1 MGYVEDSPLP
11 LNNLLEV
18 VSDGIAFVDEYGV
31 ISHVNE
37 HLEALTG
44 YPRDLLVGQAV
55 EVLLQ
60 SRYRDANA
68 ARRREFV
75 RNPPSRAQV
84 RAGELDYSLLCQNGS
99 ELTVEVARA
108 PFALDGK
115 PWSVVAVRDD
125 HAQKPAGHV
134 PTKAEL
140 HAIAAELAAVEA
152 LGSSEQRFRLAF
164 ENNMAGMILADV
176 EDRVLAVNDSF
187 CKMVGRSREEIVDK
201 GASPFTH
208 PKKVHGRLASGETA
222 WVYVDRYLHKDGRVI
237 VVEVSKSSACNAAG
251 TTLYF
256 LISVRDI
263 TQERALSAQLSHQ
276 AMHDSLTGLANRVLF
291 EDRLS
296 QTNARTAR
304 RGGWNAVLMLD
315 LDNFKAVNDT
325 LGHHVGDLLLVA
337 LASRLEEVTRSSD
350 TLCRL
355 GGDEFLYLAEGLTS
369 AAQAEEVAGRLLG
382 VVAAPFSLAGTQ
394 VEQRASIGV
403 VVWEGTGKD
412 CTELLHNADVAMYE
426 AKRQGESRHVVFTPA
441 MYEDADNRF
450 ALTRELGHSLQ
461 LGGIS
466 MHYQPLVNLA
476 TSEVV
481 GFEALMRWEHPKRGQ
496 VPPGV
501 FIPLAEQSDF
511 IFELGS
517 FALREAVA
525 EASSWERTSAKATQ
539 LFVTVNLSAR
549 QFHDPDLVSMIEGA
563 LTASGLE
570 PKRLLLE
577 ITESVALVD
586 VVGTTSV
593 IEHLGRL
600 GVAIALDDFGT
611 GYSSL
616 SYLALLRPKIIKIDR
631 SFVSPTH
638 ESAYNDTLLESIVSP
653 GQKLSMTRLAEG
665 IETQGQLEHLR
676 ALGCEVG
683 QGFLFSPAVPAG
695 EVAAI
700 LGPKARRWRRTLALL
715 TPVDPPPARNGVTVP
730 RPKAM
735 ISHGSLA

>member
-1 MGYVEDSPLP
+1 MQQATGLGPLP
-11 LNNLLEV
+11 LNSLLEV
-18 VSDGIAFVDEYGV
+18 LPDGIAFVDEYGV
-31 ISHVNE
+31 ICHVNE
-37 HLEALTG
+37 RLESLTG
-44 YPRDLLVGQAV
+44 YGRDFLVGKAV
-55 EVLLQ
+55 DVLLQ
-60 SRYRDANA
+60 SRYQDAHA
-68 ARRREFV
+68 ARRRELA
-75 RNPPSRAQV
+75 RDPPSRAQAM
-84 RAGELDYSLLCQNGS
+84 AGELGYSLLRQDDR
-99 ELTVEVARA
+99 ELTVDVARA

-115 PWSVVAVRDD
+115 PWSVVAIRDD
-125 HAQKPAGHV
+125 SAQKPAEHV
-134 PTKAEL
+134 PTRAEL
-140 HAIAAELAAVEA
+140 RAIATELAGAEA
-152 LGSSEQRFRLAF
+152 LANSEQRFRLAF
-164 ENNMAGMILADV
+164 ENNMAGMIFVDG

-201 GASPFTH
+201 GAAPFTH
-208 PKKVHGRLASGETA
+208 PKGHRTTKEVHGRLASGEA
-222 WVYVDRYLHKDGRVI
+222 DQVSYVDRYMHKDGRTI
-237 VVEVSKSSACNAAG
+237 LVEVSKSRACDAAG
-251 TTLYF
+251 ATLYF

-276 AMHDSLTGLANRVLF
+276 ALHDALTGLANRVLF

-337 LASRLEEVTRSSD
+337 LARRLEEVTRSSD

-369 AAQAEEVAGRLLG
+369 PAQAEDVAERLLG
-382 VVAAPFSLAGTQ
+382 VVAEPFSLAGTQ
-394 VEQRASIGV
+394 VEQHASIGV
-403 VVWEGTGKD
+403 VVWEGTNRD
-412 CTELLHNADVAMYE
+412 CAELLQNADVAMYE
-426 AKRQGESRHVVFTPA
+426 AKRQSEGRHVVFTPA

-450 ALTRELGHSLQ
+450 GLTRELGHALQ
-461 LGGIS
+461 SGEIS

-501 FIPLAEQSDF
+501 FIPLAEQSDL

-525 EASSWERTSAKATQ
+525 EASSWETGAQASR

-593 IEHLGRL
+593 IEHLDRL

-631 SFVSPTH
+631 AFVSPSL
-638 ESAYNDTLLESIVSP
+638 ESAYNDTLLEAIVSL
-653 GQKLSMTRLAEG
+653 GQKLNMTVLAEG
-665 IETQGQLEHLR
+665 IETQGQLKHLR

-683 QGFLFSPAVPAG
+683 QGYLFSPAVPAG
-695 EVAAI
+695 EVTAM
-700 LGPKARRWRRTLALL
+700 LGRKSRRLGRRLALV
-715 TPVDPPPARNGVTVP
+715 PAAGPPLARNGA
-730 RPKAM
+730 RRLGA
-735 ISHGSLA
+735 

>member
-1 MGYVEDSPLP
+1 MQQATGPDPIP

-18 VSDGIAFVDEYGV
+18 LPDGIAFVDEYGV

-37 HLEALTG
+37 RLESLTG
-44 YPRDLLVGQAV
+44 CPRDLLVGQAV
-55 EVLLQ
+55 DVLLQ
-60 SRYRDANA
+60 SRYQDANA

-75 RNPPSRAQV
+75 QNPPSRAQV
-84 RAGELDYSLLCQNGS
+84 RAGELEYSLLCQDGR
-99 ELTVEVARA
+99 ELTVDVARA

-115 PWSVVAVRDD
+115 PWSVVAIRDGS
-125 HAQKPAGHV
+125 AQKPAGHV
-134 PTKAEL
+134 PTRAEL
-140 HAIAAELAAVEA
+140 RVIANELAGAEA
-152 LGSSEQRFRLAF
+152 LANSEQRFRLAF
-164 ENNMAGMILADV
+164 ENNMAGMIFVDG

-208 PKKVHGRLASGETA
+208 PKGHRITKEVHGRLASGEA
-222 WVYVDRYLHKDGRVI
+222 DQVSYVDRYAHKDGRTI
-237 VVEVSKSSACNAAG
+237 LVEVSKSRARDAAG
-251 TTLYF
+251 ATLYF
-256 LISVRDI
+256 LISVRDV

-276 AMHDSLTGLANRVLF
+276 ALHDSLTGLANRVLF

-337 LASRLEEVTRSSD
+337 LARRLEEVTRSSD

-369 AAQAEEVAGRLLG
+369 PAQAEEVAERLLG
-382 VVAAPFSLAGTQ
+382 VVAEPFSLAGTL
-394 VEQRASIGV
+394 VEQHASIGV
-403 VVWEGTGKD
+403 VVWEGTSKD
-412 CTELLHNADVAMYE
+412 STELLQNADVAMYE
-426 AKRQGESRHVVFTPA
+426 AKRQGEGRHVVFTPA

-461 LGGIS
+461 SGEIS
-466 MHYQPLVNLA
+466 MHYQPIVDLA

-481 GFEALMRWEHPKRGQ
+481 GFEALMRWEHPERGQ

-501 FIPLAEQSDF
+501 FIPLAEQSDL

-517 FALREAVA
+517 FALREAVS
-525 EASSWERTSAKATQ
+525 EASSWERTSVQTSQ

-549 QFHDPDLVSMIEGA
+549 QFHDPDLLSIVEGA
-563 LTASGLE
+563 LAESGLAPE
-570 PKRLLLE
+570 RLVLE

-586 VVGTTSV
+586 VVWTTSV
-593 IEHLGRL
+593 IEHLARL
-600 GVAIALDDFGT
+600 GAAIALDDFGT

-616 SYLALLRPKIIKIDR
+616 SYLALLHPMIIKIDR
-631 SFVSPTH
+631 SFVSPSH
-638 ESAYNDTLLESIVSP
+638 ESAYNDTVLEAIVSL
-653 GQKLSMTRLAEG
+653 GQKLNMTVLAEG
-665 IETQGQLEHLR
+665 IETEGQLEHLR

-683 QGFLFSPAVPAG
+683 QGYLFSPAVPAV
-695 EVAAI
+695 EVAAL
-700 LGPKARRWRRTLALL
+700 LGWKSRRRGRRLALL
-715 TPVDPPPARNGVTVP
+715 TAAGPPLARNGA
-730 RPKAM
+730 RRL
-735 ISHGSLA
+735 GS

>member
-1 MGYVEDSPLP
+1 MQQATRLDPLP
-11 LNNLLEV
+11 LNSLLEV
-18 VSDGIAFVDEYGV
+18 LPDGIAFVDEYGV
-31 ISHVNE
+31 ICHVNE
-37 HLEALTG
+37 RLESLTG
-44 YPRDLLVGQAV
+44 YARDFLVGQAV
-55 EVLLQ
+55 DVLLQ
-60 SRYRDANA
+60 SRYQDANA
-68 ARRREFV
+68 ARRRGLA
-75 RNPPSRAQV
+75 RDPPSRAQAKPV
-84 RAGELDYSLLCQNGS
+84 ELGYSLLCQDGR
-99 ELTVEVARA
+99 ELTVDVARA

-115 PWSVVAVRDD
+115 TWTVVAVRDD
-125 HAQKPAGHV
+125 SAQKPAGHV
-134 PTKAEL
+134 PTEAEL
-140 HAIAAELAAVEA
+140 HAIAAELAGAEA
-152 LGSSEQRFRLAF
+152 LANSEQRFRLAF
-164 ENNMAGMILADV
+164 ENNMAGMIFVDL

-201 GASPFTH
+201 GAAPFTH
-208 PKKVHGRLASGETA
+208 PKGHRIAKEVHGRLASGEA
-222 WVYVDRYLHKDGRVI
+222 DQVSYVDRYVHKDGRTI
-237 VVEVSKSSACNAAG
+237 LVEVSKSRARDAAG
-251 TTLYF
+251 ATLYF
-256 LISVRDI
+256 LISVRDV

-276 AMHDSLTGLANRVLF
+276 ALHDSLTGLANRVVF

-337 LASRLEEVTRSSD
+337 LARRLEEVTRSSD

-355 GGDEFLYLAEGLTS
+355 GGDEFVYLAEGLTS
-369 AAQAEEVAGRLLG
+369 PAQAEEVAERLLG

-394 VEQRASIGV
+394 VEQHASIGV
-403 VVWEGTGKD
+403 VVWEGTSKD
-412 CTELLHNADVAMYE
+412 CTELLQNADVAMYE
-426 AKRQGESRHVVFTPA
+426 AKRQGEGRHVVFTPA
-441 MYEDADNRF
+441 MDEDADNHF

-461 LGGIS
+461 SGEIS
-466 MHYQPLVNLA
+466 MHYQPIVDLA

-481 GFEALMRWEHPKRGQ
+481 GFEALMRWEHPERGQ

-501 FIPLAEQSDF
+501 FIPLAEQSDL

-517 FALREAVA
+517 FALREAIS
-525 EASSWERTSAKATQ
+525 EASSWERTGAQASE

-593 IEHLGRL
+593 IEHLDHI
-600 GVAIALDDFGT
+600 GVAVALDDFGT

-616 SYLALLRPKIIKIDR
+616 SYLALLHPMIIKIDR
-631 SFVSPTH
+631 SFVSPSH
-638 ESAYNDTLLESIVSP
+638 ESAYNDTVLEAIVSL
-653 GQKLSMTRLAEG
+653 GQKLKMTVLAEG

-676 ALGCEVG
+676 ALGCEIG
-683 QGFLFSPAVPAG
+683 QGYLFSPAVPAG
-695 EVAAI
+695 EVAAM
-700 LGPKARRWRRTLALL
+700 LGRKSRRLGRRLALL
-715 TPVDPPPARNGVTVP
+715 TAADPPRARNGA
-730 RPKAM
+730 RRL
-735 ISHGSLA
+735 GS